1 MGTVIGKKNPNSR
14 TSIAPHHANSSGS
27 GSSSVATGTMSENHA
42 SDYLLTPM
50 YYIDTLQKRDAKL
63 EVRSKLVSDL
73 SVRLR
78 TMPVR
83 YSGYSGKRN
92 CTAHS
97 STT

>member
-14 TSIAPHHANSSGS
+14 TSISAHNGNGNGNSNTVSGTIS
-27 GSSSVATGTMSENHA
+27 DNH
-42 SDYLLTPM
+42 SNDYLLTPI
-50 YYIDTLQKRDAKL
+50 YYIDTLHKREAKI

-83 YSGYSGKRN
+83 
-92 CTAHS
+92 
-97 STT
+97 